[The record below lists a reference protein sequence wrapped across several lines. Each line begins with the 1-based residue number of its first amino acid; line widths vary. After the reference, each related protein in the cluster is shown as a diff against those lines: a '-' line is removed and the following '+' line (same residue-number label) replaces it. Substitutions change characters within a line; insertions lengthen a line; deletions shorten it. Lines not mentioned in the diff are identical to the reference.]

1 MTTIQK
7 RAYKYDQLADLDN
20 RLVNL
25 IERIYEE
32 QNRYEETMKEMSAD
46 DWVTSWQKDEYDTN
60 KERIEVIKTLR
71 KDLEKL

>member
-20 RLVNL
+20 KLVFQ
-25 IERIYEE
+25 IDRIYED
-32 QNRYEETMKEMSAD
+32 QKRYEDQMKEMPAEE
-46 DWVTSWQKDEYDTN
+46 WVTSWQKDEYDTN
-60 KERIEVIKTLR
+60 KEKIEVLKTLR